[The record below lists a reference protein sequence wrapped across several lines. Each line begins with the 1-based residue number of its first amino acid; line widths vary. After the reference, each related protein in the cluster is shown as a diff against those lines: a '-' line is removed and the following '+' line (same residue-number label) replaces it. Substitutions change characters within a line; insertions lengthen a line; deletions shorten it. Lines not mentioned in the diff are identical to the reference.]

1 MAFKYI
7 DLFCGAG
14 GLSLGFEQAGFKNVF
29 AVEFNPEFA
38 KTYHR
43 NFPKHKLIV
52 DDIRSIDNNKIK
64 KLIGQDEIDVIIGG
78 PPCQGFSI
86 AGNIGRTFIDDE
98 RNRLF
103 KEFVRFVAYVQPQM
117 FVMENV
123 AAMATH
129 LKGKTI
135 KTIVEAFETAG
146 CGYKVK
152 YEVLN
157 SANYGVAQERR
168 RIVIVGIRSDI
179 DSDYSYP
186 EKLEKIYTIK
196 DVIDDLPKL
205 KSGEASD
212 IPNHVAMKHSAQM
225 LEKMGYVKDGGN
237 RMDIP
242 EELRPKS
249 GDIRKYIR
257 YDSTKPSVCVT
268 GDMRK
273 IFHYEQNRALT
284 ARELARI
291 QSFPDDFIFEG
302 TSIQIQQQIGN
313 AVPPKLAYQIALQ
326 VEEALDNGKVS
337 KGKLHRKQREV
348 S

>member
-1 MAFKYI
+1 MAYKYI

-14 GLSLGFEQAGFKNVF
+14 GLSLGFDWAGFENVF
-29 AVEFNPEFA
+29 AVEFNPDFA
-38 KTYHR
+38 KTYSR
-43 NFPKHKLIV
+43 NFPTHNLIV
-52 DDIRSIDNNKIK
+52 DDIRNINNSRIAELLGDN
-64 KLIGQDEIDVIIGG
+64 EVDVIIGG

-103 KEFVRFVAYVQPQM
+103 KEFVRFVAYVRPKM
-117 FVMENV
+117 FIMENV
-123 AAMATH
+123 ATMATH

-135 KTIVEAFETAG
+135 KTIVGAFEKAG
-146 CGYKVK
+146 CGYQVK

-168 RIVIVGIRSDI
+168 RIVIAGIRSDI
-179 DSDYSYP
+179 DSKFSYP
-186 EKLEKIYTIK
+186 QKSKEVSTIK

-205 KSGEASD
+205 ASGQASD
-212 IPNHVAMKHSAQM
+212 IPNHIAMKHSDQM
-225 LEKMGYVKDGGN
+225 LEKMSYVKDGGD

-302 TSIQIQQQIGN
+302 ASIQIQQQIGN

-337 KGKLHRKQREV
+337 ESKLHRKQREV